1 MNTIDKSKRRIP
13 REVITYPTIEAF
25 VEAKMKI
32 VREQLKD
39 VDLSFLDRD
48 KK

>member
-1 MNTIDKSKRRIP
+1 MKTIDKSKRRIP

-32 VREQLKD
+32 VREQLKE
-39 VDLSFLDRD
+39 VDFSLFDKD

>member
-13 REVITYPTIEAF
+13 REVITYPTLEAF
-25 VEAKMKI
+25 VEAKLKI
-32 VREQLKD
+32 VREQLKN
-39 VDLSFLDRD
+39 VDFSLLEKD